1 MSASA
6 GQHGGTRPVSPLD
19 FLIID
24 ADHHYY
30 EPDDCFTRHM
40 ESAYADRA
48 VNIRR
53 GEAPFGRV
61 YIGDERM
68 RFFSIIPGDHTG
80 VPGALQA
87 YLKDH
92 AGEGNSLVHDETIA
106 AHDFPEAMDRPS
118 RVKKMDA
125 QGVEAAI
132 MLPTL
137 GVGVAHELR
146 HDPPALFANLRAF
159 NRWLE
164 EDWGFG
170 NRGRI
175 YSLPMLSLVDIDL
188 AVAELERVLAEGAR
202 SVNLTPGPVNGHS
215 PADPLFDPFWARCQ
229 EAGIPVVFHLGNDGL
244 AELYSAQWGENPTPP
259 SHRLSPFQRVT
270 ASTERATADTLCA
283 LVFHNLF
290 GRFPDLRVVSI
301 ENGAGWVGP
310 LMREMDHVSRLAGPR
325 DWTYGHCPGRPS
337 EIFKQHIK
345 ISPFPEE
352 NIPALVELLGPDNVL
367 AGSDWPHPEGCAEP
381 IDYLDGL
388 DGLSPEVVRA
398 VMRDNT
404 AQLFGLA

>member
-1 MSASA
+1 MTATA
-6 GQHGGTRPVSPLD
+6 GQHDVTRPVSPLD

-53 GEAPFGRV
+53 GEAQFGRV

-68 RFFSIIPGDHTG
+68 RFFSVIPGDHTG

-92 AGEGNSLVHDETIA
+92 AGEGNSLIHDETIA
-106 AHDFPEAMDRPS
+106 AHDFPEAMDRTT
-118 RVKKMDA
+118 RLQKMDA
-125 QGVEAAI
+125 QGVEAVI
-132 MLPTL
+132 MIPTL

-146 HDPPALFANLRAF
+146 REPPALFANLRAF
-159 NRWLE
+159 NRWLQ

-170 NRGRI
+170 ADGRI
-175 YSLPMLSLVDIDL
+175 YSLPVLSLVDIDL

-229 EAGIPVVFHLGNDGL
+229 EASIPVVFHLGNDGL
-244 AELYSAQWGENPTPP
+244 TESYSAQWGENPMPP
-259 SHRLSPFQRVT
+259 SHT
-270 ASTERATADTLCA
+270 ASARSSALRPRQSARPPTPCA
-283 LVFHNLF
+283 L
-290 GRFPDLRVVSI
+290 
-301 ENGAGWVGP
+301 
-310 LMREMDHVSRLAGPR
+310 
-325 DWTYGHCPGRPS
+325 
-337 EIFKQHIK
+337 
-345 ISPFPEE
+345 
-352 NIPALVELLGPDNVL
+352 
-367 AGSDWPHPEGCAEP
+367 
-381 IDYLDGL
+381 
-388 DGLSPEVVRA
+388 
-398 VMRDNT
+398 
-404 AQLFGLA
+404 